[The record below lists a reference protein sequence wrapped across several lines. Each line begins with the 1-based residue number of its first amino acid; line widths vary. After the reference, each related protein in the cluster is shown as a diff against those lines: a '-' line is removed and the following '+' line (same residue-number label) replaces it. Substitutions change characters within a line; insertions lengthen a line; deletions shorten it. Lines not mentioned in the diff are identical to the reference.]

1 MLYYILYYGTYVI
14 LIPGFL
20 LALIAQIAIDVNYS
34 RYSKRKSKSQWTA
47 DEMSMFFSEK
57 YGMYGLSVRPI
68 KGKLTDNYNPSTDV
82 LSLSQ
87 GVYGNTS
94 IAALGIA
101 AHECG
106 HAMQNHEESFLLKL
120 RTFLVPVT
128 NIGSRLA
135 IPVAVLGILLEWV
148 IGGSGNNIGS
158 FVLCLGILLYSLTAL
173 FALIT
178 LPVEIDASRRGMKM
192 LREQAILDKKE
203 MIGARRILISA
214 ALTYVA
220 SLVMSVLYLLRFIV
234 ILSSFRRR
242 NDN

>member
-1 MLYYILYYGTYVI
+1 MLYYIVYYGTFII

-34 RYSKRKSKSQWTA
+34 RYSKKQSKSQWTA
-47 DEMSMFFSEK
+47 DEMSMLFAEK
-57 YGMYGLSVRPI
+57 YGMNGLTVRPI

-94 IAALGIA
+94 IAALGVA

-106 HAMQNHEESFLLKL
+106 HAMQNHEGSLLLKL
-120 RTFLVPVT
+120 RSILVPVT

-135 IPVAVLGILLEWV
+135 IPVAILGILLELL

-158 FVLCLGILLYSLTAL
+158 FILCLGIFLYSLTAI
-173 FALIT
+173 FALVT

-192 LREQAILDKKE
+192 LREQGILDKRE
-203 MIGARRILISA
+203 AVGARKILVSA

-220 SLVMSVLYLLRFIV
+220 SLVISVLYLLRFIV